1 MSMIVVTGGTGFLG
15 HVIVRT
21 LLARGQAVR
30 AIGRDPDRCAVLES
44 LGAAV
49 VRGDL
54 RDEDIVTSACRD
66 ATAVIHAGALSE
78 PYGPREIFY
87 ASNVVGTRNV
97 IAACLSQRVDRLVHI
112 SSPAVVFDGSDQVN
126 ACEDVPY
133 PKHYSSN
140 YAWSK
145 RLAEECVRAAKLD
158 TVIIR
163 PKAIFGEGDVALLPR
178 IIQAARMGRLPQIGH
193 GRNRVD
199 VTYVDNVVHAICLA
213 LQAPRAAGRTYTI
226 TNGEHVALWPLI
238 IRVLACLG
246 LRTELRRI
254 PVYGALAL
262 GRALELYAR
271 LSGGEPSLTR
281 YTVSIL
287 AREQTYDISAARQD
301 LGYEPV
307 VSIEQGIETT
317 LIALSNANASAP
329 VS

>member
-1 MSMIVVTGGTGFLG
+1 MIVVTGGTGFLG
-15 HVIVRT
+15 HAVVRA

-30 AIGRDPDRCAVLES
+30 AIGRNPDRCAVLES
-44 LGAAV
+44 LGATV

-54 RDEDIVTSACRD
+54 RDADFVASACRD
-66 ATAVIHAGALSE
+66 AEAVIHAGAFSE
-78 PYGPREIFY
+78 PFGPREIFH

-97 IAACLSQRVDRLVHI
+97 VAACLGQRVNRLVHI
-112 SSPAVVFDGSDQVN
+112 SSPAVVFDGFDQVN
-126 ACEDVPY
+126 AREDVPY
-133 PKHYSSN
+133 PTRYSSS

-158 TVIIR
+158 TVILR

-178 IIQAARMGRLPQIGH
+178 IIRAARMGRLPQIGH

-199 VTYVDNVVHAICLA
+199 ITYVDNVVHAICLA
-213 LQAPRAAGRTYTI
+213 LNAPRAAGRTYTI
-226 TNGEHVALWPLI
+226 TNGEHVALWPVI
-238 IRVLACLG
+238 TRVLACLG

-254 PVYGALAL
+254 PVYGALAI

-271 LSGGEPSLTR
+271 LAGGEPLLTR

-287 AREQTYDISAARQD
+287 AREQTYDISAARRD
-301 LGYEPV
+301 LGYAPI
-307 VSIEQGIETT
+307 VSFEQGFEAT
-317 LIALSNANASAP
+317 LAALLPINATAP